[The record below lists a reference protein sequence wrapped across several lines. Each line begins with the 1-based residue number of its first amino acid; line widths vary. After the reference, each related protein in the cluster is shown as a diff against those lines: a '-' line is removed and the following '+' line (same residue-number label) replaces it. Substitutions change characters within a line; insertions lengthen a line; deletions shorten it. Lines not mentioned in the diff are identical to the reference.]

1 MARSGSYGREDFDRA
16 GRELKASLG
25 GAESRRYA
33 PLDAIYRHAAGGV
46 LYCGNVEAARSRP
59 ALAEANVT
67 FVVNCTREHALFF
80 EGRGI
85 EYLRFPI
92 ADWWKGS
99 RGRRRGAES
108 LLAFFEPLFD
118 FVIGA
123 LRAGANVMVHCLAGA
138 HRAGTASCA
147 LLMRL
152 TGCDMTTAVWAAQQR
167 RSIISPI
174 GSFTDLLRNLDEALT
189 SSGLRAR
196 AIEELAAAGPP
207 ADGDRRSPGD
217 GAHVTL

>member
-1 MARSGSYGREDFDRA
+1 MARAGSYGREDFDRA

-25 GAESRRYA
+25 GAENQLYA

-46 LYCGNVEAARSRP
+46 LYCGNVEAARSRRT
-59 ALAEANVT
+59 LASANVT

-80 EGRGI
+80 EGEGI

-92 ADWWKGS
+92 AEWWKGLH
-99 RGRRRGAES
+99 GRRRGAEG
-108 LLAFFEPLFD
+108 LLAFLEPLFT
-118 FVIGA
+118 FVVDA
-123 LRAGANVMVHCLAGA
+123 LCAGANVMVHCLAGA

-152 TGCDMTTAVWAAQQR
+152 TGCDMATAVWAAQQR

-196 AIEELAAAGPP
+196 AIAELADAVPP
-207 ADGDRRSPGD
+207 ADGTRRPSDDAMLCGF
-217 GAHVTL
+217 